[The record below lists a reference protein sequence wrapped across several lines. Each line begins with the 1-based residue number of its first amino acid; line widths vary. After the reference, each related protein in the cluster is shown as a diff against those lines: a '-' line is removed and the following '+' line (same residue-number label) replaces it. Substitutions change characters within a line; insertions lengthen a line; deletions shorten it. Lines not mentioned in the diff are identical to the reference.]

1 MWLRRVQVI
10 ITNKDDPSKKTV
22 FEKHSIE
29 FEVRS
34 IIGWGA
40 DTATVTIYN
49 LSLEEVKFLQN
60 KEFGDLPVEIRA
72 GYADMLASG
81 GINNRTTTSST
92 KTSSSGSVIEI
103 NDGAVL
109 PTIFSGVITNAVGF
123 KRAPEHI
130 TTLFCVSK
138 AATNSST
145 FIQMQDIPAGATL
158 RNAIKSMCG
167 DYGFNTVSAFGINDA
182 DLDVVLPTGR
192 VFHDTFINEFTA
204 LLGEHNLRFYMATSE
219 VQIFPDTYG
228 DADAVSRMSKDRE
241 PIKIDANSV
250 IGTPVAGIGI
260 FDLDVYLRADL
271 QPGMIIDISPLLGT
285 DLLANGVVNV
295 NNQKQLLNY
304 DDSVFR
310 YGMRDTYMIE
320 SVISYGCTHDETFQ
334 TSIHGILDGMA
345 SNGLNESNWQNWYAR
360 SGMSMTSEGF

>member
-10 ITNKDDPSKKTV
+10 VSNKDDPSKKTV

-72 GYADMLASG
+72 GYDDMRVSG
-81 GINNRTTTSST
+81 GVNNKTTKNDLSRNGVTINIT
-92 KTSSSGSVIEI
+92 
-103 NDGAVL
+103 DGAVL

-123 KRAPEHI
+123 KRAPDHI

-145 FIQMQDIPAGATL
+145 FIQMKDVKAGATL
-158 RNAIKSMCG
+158 RTAIKSMCA
-167 DYGFNTVSAFGINDA
+167 DYGFNIISAFGVTDA
-182 DLDVVLPTGR
+182 DLNVVLPTGR
-192 VFHDTFINEFTA
+192 VFHDTFINEFTS
-204 LLGEHNLRFYMATSE
+204 LLGEHNLRFYMATAE

-228 DADAVSRMSKDRE
+228 DLYAVSRMSKDRE

-260 FDLDVYLRADL
+260 FDLDVYLRADI

-285 DLLANGVVNV
+285 DLLANGIVSV
-295 NNQKQLLNY
+295 NNARQLLNY

-310 YGMRDTYMIE
+310 YGMRDKYMVE
-320 SVISYGCTHDETFQ
+320 SVITYGSTHDEIYQ
-334 TSIHGILDGMA
+334 TSIHGILDGMS
-345 SNGLNESNWQNWYAR
+345 SNGLNESSWESWYAK
-360 SGMSMTSEGF
+360 SGMSRTSEGF